1 MKVYLFMSLLLT
13 QIVFAQDSFNFKRD
27 LPLILKAQEALQGSD
42 CSMRLENFKDNIFVE
57 LRSKKKSDASN
68 FHSIIT
74 LKEQKVSDSKIS
86 TIFTTTWFQNV
97 LFSQKKFV
105 TKLIIDEVDD
115 QVTSVRMKTRESG
128 ATIYSP
134 VLRFSTVKCQLDHEE

>member
-1 MKVYLFMSLLLT
+1 MKVYLFISLFFS
-13 QIVFAQDSFNFKRD
+13 QIVLAQEAFNFKRD
-27 LPLILKAQEALQGSD
+27 LPLILKAQEALKGSN
-42 CSMRLENFKDNIFVE
+42 CSMKLENFKDNIFVE

-68 FHSIIT
+68 FHSVIT
-74 LKEQKVSDSKIS
+74 LKEEKVEGSKLT

-105 TKLIIDEVDD
+105 TKLIIDQVED
-115 QVTSVRMKTRESG
+115 QVTSVKMKTRESG

-134 VLRFSTVKCQLDHEE
+134 VLRFSTVKCKLDH

>member
-1 MKVYLFMSLLLT
+1 MRFYVLMSLFFS
-13 QIVFAQDSFNFKRD
+13 QIAFAQEAFNFKRD

-42 CSMRLENFKDNIFVE
+42 CSMKLENFKDNIFVE

-68 FHSIIT
+68 FHSVIT
-74 LKEQKVSDSKIS
+74 LKEQKVKDSKLT

-115 QVTSVRMKTRESG
+115 QVTSVKMKTRESG

-134 VLRFSTVKCQLDHEE
+134 VLRFSTVKCRLDN

>member
-1 MKVYLFMSLLLT
+1 MKVYLLISLFFS
-13 QIVFAQDSFNFKRD
+13 QIVLAQETFNFKRD
-27 LPLILKAQEALQGSD
+27 LPLILKAQEALKGTN

-68 FHSIIT
+68 FHSIISM
-74 LKEQKVSDSKIS
+74 KEEKVSDIKIS

-105 TKLIIDEVDD
+105 TKLIIDQVED
-115 QVTSVRMKTRESG
+115 QVTSVKMKTRESG

-134 VLRFSTVKCQLDHEE
+134 VLRFSTVKCQLDH